1 MTGQS
6 NQQKHLNSPTRLH
19 STSDLSSR
27 YTKGGLDSGNS
38 DDDDADEN
46 SGDESRYLKNNS
58 NSTNSSDTSTPTS
71 TVGVSSLLLPS
82 IGVLIR
88 LTLGVTVA
96 LYILNQ
102 KHLLPR
108 PVSKIVSHVLFWPT
122 LPITISKRLGKWFT
136 PIDDTII
143 MGGAPFGFAQIPEL
157 LYEQYNVRNFVISTL
172 PYPVYLFVHLSHYF
186 SLGPWCYQSMWR
198 VSGAGSVVSTLGDT
212 TFTSTNDG
220 SLWTVL
226 ERYIQGDKIHTT
238 AWTAE
243 GKSLRTL
250 SSRTWTIGRH
260 YLRLVVDQ
268 KSTCW
273 FATTQWRIM
282 FRTECT

>member
-6 NQQKHLNSPTRLH
+6 NQQKHLNSPTSLH
-19 STSDLSSR
+19 STSELSSR

-38 DDDDADEN
+38 DDDDADDN

-58 NSTNSSDTSTPTS
+58 NSTNSSDTSIPTS

-82 IGVLIR
+82 IGVLMR

-157 LYEQYNVRNFVISTL
+157 LYEQYNVRNFIPYTTL
-172 PYPVYLFVHLSHYF
+172 YPCLSICPSF
-186 SLGPWCYQSMWR
+186 SLLFIR
-198 VSGAGSVVSTLGDT
+198 SVVLSIY
-212 TFTSTNDG
+212 
-220 SLWTVL
+220 V
-226 ERYIQGDKIHTT
+226 
-238 AWTAE
+238 
-243 GKSLRTL
+243 KSIGGR
-250 SSRTWTIGRH
+250 IGRINAWG
-260 YLRLVVDQ
+260 YNICIYQR
-268 KSTCW
+268 
-273 FATTQWRIM
+273 RITLN
-282 FRTECT
+282 RP